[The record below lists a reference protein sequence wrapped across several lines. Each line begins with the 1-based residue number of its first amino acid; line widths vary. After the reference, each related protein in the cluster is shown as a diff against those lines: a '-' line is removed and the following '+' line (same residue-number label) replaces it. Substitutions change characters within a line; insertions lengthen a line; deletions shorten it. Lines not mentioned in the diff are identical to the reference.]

1 MAIKKQLDD
10 INKKIDTG
18 KTSNQNNKN

>member
-1 MAIKKQLDD
+1 MEIKKQLDD